1 MTPMPG
7 RLLHRIAC
15 RLCPL
20 DADRIFEP
28 LIADLQR
35 EWHDAPSG
43 PRRGIALARAYASFW
58 RTVAS
63 CTGDA
68 LVRGTLSPFDR
79 TMAVRAALA
88 FGGGVLGVVAL
99 RVIGA
104 LLGLT
109 GLRMF
114 GNSWGYWHRSLSAIA
129 IGELQ
134 TLGWSVT
141 FAMVPAFMYARPH
154 VGRRWNATMVRL
166 LTAGLVLAFV
176 CVGWIGP
183 TLFRAS
189 MPQAWDQA
197 GNPHFQTLPTIIHGM
212 RTARAND
219 IGWRRD
225 LERRLAQLATT
236 ALLALI
242 GWALSGLR
250 RPSPLRASLWWFAL
264 MELVLV
270 SGAYAIDGAVS
281 LQWRAPLGLTAILLA
296 LWLSRPALPARPA
309 RPAPSS

>member
-1 MTPMPG
+1 MPG

-15 RLCPL
+15 RVCPL
-20 DADRIFEP
+20 DTDRIFEP

-68 LVRGTLSPFDR
+68 VIRGALSPLDRNVMVRG
-79 TMAVRAALA
+79 ALA
-88 FGGGVLGVVAL
+88 FGGGVVGVIAL
-99 RVIGA
+99 RTIGA

-114 GNSWGYWHRSLSAIA
+114 GNSWGYWHRPLGAIA

-141 FAMVPAFMYARPH
+141 FAMVPAFMYARSH
-154 VGRRWNATMVRL
+154 IDRRWNATTVRL
-166 LTAGLVLAFV
+166 MAAGLLLAFI

-189 MPQAWDQA
+189 VPRAWDQA
-197 GNPHFQTLPTIIHGM
+197 GNPHFQTLPTIVHGV

-219 IGWRRD
+219 NGWRRE

-242 GWALSGLR
+242 GWALSGRR
-250 RPSPLRASLWWFAL
+250 RPSPLRACFWWFAL

-270 SGAYAIDGAVS
+270 SGAYAVNGAVS
-281 LQWRAPLGLTAILLA
+281 LQWRAPLVLTAILVA
-296 LWLSRPALPARPA
+296 LWLSRPALPAV
-309 RPAPSS
+309 PAPSS